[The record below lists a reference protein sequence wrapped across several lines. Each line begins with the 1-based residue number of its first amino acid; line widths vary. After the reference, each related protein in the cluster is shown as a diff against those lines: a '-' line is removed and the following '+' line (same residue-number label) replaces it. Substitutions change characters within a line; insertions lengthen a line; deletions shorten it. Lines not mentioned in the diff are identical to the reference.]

1 MIKDFEKK
9 TNLKSIDKKHETI
22 VYVCV
27 NVHLYVGMHVCF
39 YTEQENNVV
48 NSELSILYSR

>member
-22 VYVCV
+22 VYVCKCAF
-27 NVHLYVGMHVCF
+27 VGMHVCF